1 MTARDRII
9 IAVVLMAAAL
19 GGFWFVGLAPKR
31 HEAAALQAQVD
42 AASQKLAGAQQMAA
56 QARSAKASYDKDYAD
71 VAKLGKAVPK
81 SDALPS
87 LLYQLQSAA
96 HNARIDFRS
105 LKVNGSS
112 GAPTAATPAANT
124 AAAANGNPGGSTAP
138 NAAAPSASATATQAA
153 AATLPPG
160 ASVGSAG
167 FPTMPFSFV
176 FTGSFFDMETFLHD
190 VQRFVHVRGKGVDVT
205 GRLLSID
212 AFSLTAGPGGFP
224 SVNATISATAYVL
237 APGDG
242 PSATSGAAGTP
253 STPGTSA
260 TPAPTTSAPA
270 ATASEVAR

>member
-31 HEAAALQAQVD
+31 EEAAALQAQVD
-42 AASQKLAGAQQMAA
+42 AASQKLAGAQQMAS

-87 LLYQLQSAA
+87 LIYQLQSAA
-96 HNARIDFRS
+96 HNARIDFQS
-105 LKVNGSS
+105 LKVSASS
-112 GAPTAATPAANT
+112 GGTAAATPAAST
-124 AAAANGNPGGSTAP
+124 AAAANANPGGSTAP
-138 NAAAPSASATATQAA
+138 NAAAPSATATQAA

-205 GRLLSID
+205 GRLLSVD

-260 TPAPTTSAPA
+260 TPAPTTTAPA

>member
-31 HEAAALQAQVD
+31 EEAAALQAQVD
-42 AASQKLAGAQQMAA
+42 AASQKLAGAQQMAS

-138 NAAAPSASATATQAA
+138 NAAAPSASASATQAA

-205 GRLLSID
+205 GRLLSVD